1 MCYSGKQGSLE
12 LVYADFYFS
21 KKSTEKCIFAR
32 ITMILPI
39 TIYGDPVLKKKGVE
53 IGIDYPNL
61 KPLIANMLQTMYG
74 ANGVGLAAPQVGLS
88 IRLFIVD
95 TQQLEERKK
104 KDSNFS
110 GIKKAFI
117 NPEILEQSGDEWKYE
132 EGCLSIPGIREDVAR
147 QAKIRIRYYD
157 EDFNEHIEEYDDIN
171 ARVIQHEYDHIEG
184 ILFTDRLGALKRKM
198 ILPKLN
204 KLLKGIT
211 DTDYKVKIYKK

>member
-1 MCYSGKQGSLE
+1 MLYPGKGCSLE
-12 LVYADFYFS
+12 SVYEDFYFS
-21 KKSTEKCIFAR
+21 KKSLEKCIFAR

-53 IGIDYPNL
+53 INSDYTDL
-61 KPLIANMLQTMYG
+61 KPLIANMFQTMYG

-88 IRLFIVD
+88 IRMFIVD

-104 KDSNFS
+104 KESNFT

-147 QAKIRIRYYD
+147 QAKIRIHYYD

-171 ARVIQHEYDHIEG
+171 ARVIQHEYDHIDG